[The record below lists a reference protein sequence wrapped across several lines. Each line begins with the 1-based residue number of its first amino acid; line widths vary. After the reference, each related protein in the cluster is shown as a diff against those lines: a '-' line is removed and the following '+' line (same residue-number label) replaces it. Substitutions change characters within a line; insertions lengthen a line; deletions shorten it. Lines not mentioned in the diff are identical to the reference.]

1 MNRVWGLVLM
11 LGLLLTGCRKDLCY
25 DHPDHAPGVY
35 LDVKAQWEQVW
46 ERDYGCDWKNHWVSE
61 WGIAYEAFNP
71 KVPEGLRLRTYKEE
85 QPLEV
90 FNLEPEGELAML
102 KEEGTYSLLFHNND
116 TEYIVY
122 DGLSVSTRATAT
134 TRTVS
139 RSGFRSL
146 HEGERTINPP
156 DMLYGKYISEY
167 VAEEKVGAELMDITM
182 RPLVYTYYIRFE
194 FAKGLEHVVKA
205 CGAIAGMAEKV
216 YLYDG
221 HTGEDAATILYDCQ
235 LTKTGVEAK
244 VMTFGVPNYPGDH
257 YNRTRDGGQ
266 PFMLSLEV
274 LLKNGTTQ
282 SFDFDIAEQM
292 KNQPRGGV
300 LLING
305 IEVEMSEVS
314 SGGGFDVDVED
325 WGDVVEIPLPL
336 NI

>member
-46 ERDYGCDWKNHWVSE
+46 ERDYGCSWKTNWLAE
-61 WGIAYEAFNP
+61 WGKAYGEFNP
-71 KVPEGLRLRTYKEE
+71 KVPEGLRLRTYKEGK
-85 QPLEV
+85 PLEL
-90 FNLEPEGELAML
+90 FNLEPEGELVTL

-122 DGLSVSTRATAT
+122 DELSVSTRATAT

-139 RSGFRSL
+139 RSGFRAL
-146 HEGERTINPP
+146 HEGERTINQP
-156 DMLYGKYISEY
+156 DMLYGKYI
-167 VAEEKVGAELMDITM
+167 AEHLGVEKVGAEPMDITL
-182 RPLVYTYYIRFE
+182 RPLVYTYYIRFG
-194 FAKGLEHVVKA
+194 FAKGFEHVVKA

-221 HTGEDAATILYDCQ
+221 HTGEEAATILYDCR
-235 LTKTGVEAK
+235 LTETGVEAQ

-257 YNRTRDGGQ
+257 YNRTREGSQ
-266 PFMLSLEV
+266 PYMLSLEV
-274 LLKNGTTQ
+274 LLKNGTSQ
-282 SFDFDIAEQM
+282 AFDFDIAEQM

-300 LLING
+300 IVMDG
-305 IEVEMSEVS
+305 IEVPELGT
-314 SGGGFDVDVED
+314 GGGFDVDVDE
-325 WGDVVEIPLPL
+325 WGDVIEIPLPI
-336 NI
+336 NF

>member
-1 MNRVWGLVLM
+1 MKIHWELWVLLVGILM
-11 LGLLLTGCRKDLCY
+11 TGCRKELCY
-25 DHPDHAPGVY
+25 DHSEHAPGVY

-46 ERDYGCDWKNHWVSE
+46 ERDYGCDWKNHWSSE
-61 WGIAYEAFNP
+61 WGIAYEAFTP
-71 KVPEGLRLRTYKEE
+71 KVPEGLRLRTYKGE

-90 FNLEPEGELAML
+90 FNLEPAGELVTL

-156 DMLYGKYISEY
+156 DMLYGKYISDYEGMR
-167 VAEEKVGAELMDITM
+167 KVGAELMDITM

-221 HTGEDAATILYDCQ
+221 HTGEEAATILFDCW
-235 LTKTGVEAK
+235 LTETGVEAEVK
-244 VMTFGVPNYPGDH
+244 TFGAPNYPGDH
-257 YNRTRDGGQ
+257 YNRTREGSQ

-274 LLKNGTTQ
+274 LLKNGTSQ
-282 SFDFDIAEQM
+282 AFDFDIAEQM

-300 LLING
+300 IVMDG
-305 IEVEMSEVS
+305 IEVPELGT
-314 SGGGFDVDVED
+314 GGGFDVDVDE
-325 WGDVVEIPLPL
+325 WGDVIEIPLPI
-336 NI
+336 NF